1 MLKNWLIFF
10 LNLLVLA
17 FLALPN
23 LVAAQSAEI
32 IKFEGTPSRIT
43 VGQTASITIQTT
55 GMARCRFTSGGNY
68 IPSYDSNKDFYTNTT
83 LSTIAFTKV
92 ERINFGLTCDGMDS
106 STTGSSFTLEVLPA
120 DPGDGDGDGPVDTGD
135 DDDTLPPSGG
145 GTTNTGALK
154 CAKSDELCNPLPVN
168 SVVALVFQLLRS
180 VLLILG
186 GLTVAVIVYGGF
198 QMVIS
203 TGNPEAIKTAKATIT
218 WAILGLVV
226 ALLSYSIVGIV
237 QSLLEVSG

>member
-1 MLKNWLIFF
+1 MFRNWSVISLFT
-10 LNLLVLA
+10 
-17 FLALPN
+17 FLAVTLFVPCPTLAVEPASIDMFETGADEVIKGNPAVLYIRTTGITHCEFTQGKDKIANYSDTNSYANESVKTIN
-23 LVAAQSAEI
+23 LETVGTVFFAIKCYPEDRVSGVQEAFASQKVAAD
-32 IKFEGTPSRIT
+32 KPGGT
-43 VGQTASITIQTT
+43 GQGGPKDEPPA
-55 GMARCRFTSGGNY
+55 GGGTSGG
-68 IPSYDSNKDFYTNTT
+68 SN
-83 LSTIAFTKV
+83 
-92 ERINFGLTCDGMDS
+92 
-106 STTGSSFTLEVLPA
+106 
-120 DPGDGDGDGPVDTGD
+120 
-135 DDDTLPPSGG
+135 
-145 GTTNTGALK
+145 NTGALK

-203 TGNPEAIKTAKATIT
+203 SGNPDALKTAKATIT